1 MNLGD
6 IGMSSA
12 ASLYQS
18 FVGLILIVTS
28 NAIVRK
34 VDEENAF
41 F

>member
-6 IGMSSA
+6 ICMSSA
-12 ASLYQS
+12 SSLYLL
-18 FVGLILIVTS
+18 FVVLILIVTS